1 MIITRKR
8 AVDIVSN
15 PENAKLIPSLQPAY
29 EAYKQ
34 KQAEISRTKCSSCR
48 AAKNLNSVGDM
59 ALNIIISL
67 PEHLVVKLKQ
77 ILNTT
82 EALYA
87 YISDSSGVRMI
98 ELGK

>member
-15 PENAKLIPSLQPAY
+15 PENIKLIPPLQPAY

-34 KQAEISRTKCSSCR
+34 KQAEISRTQCSACKAS
-48 AAKNLNSVGDM
+48 KNLNSVGDM

-67 PEHLVVKLKQ
+67 QEPFVSKLKQ
-77 ILNTT
+77 VLNTT
-82 EALYA
+82 EPLFA

>member
-15 PENAKLIPSLQPAY
+15 SENVKLIPPLQPAY

-34 KQAEISRTKCSSCR
+34 KQAEISRTQCSACKAS
-48 AAKNLNSVGDM
+48 KNLNSVGDM

-67 PEHLVVKLKQ
+67 QEPFVSKLKQ
-77 ILNTT
+77 VLNTT
-82 EALYA
+82 ESLYA